1 MNGLLG
7 SLSRVGSNLV
17 EFMNIVK
24 STVICGILASN
35 AGLIEYI
42 GSCNEQDSERRLDI
56 ENLVLVAENSM

>member
-1 MNGLLG
+1 
-7 SLSRVGSNLV
+7 
-17 EFMNIVK
+17 MNIVK